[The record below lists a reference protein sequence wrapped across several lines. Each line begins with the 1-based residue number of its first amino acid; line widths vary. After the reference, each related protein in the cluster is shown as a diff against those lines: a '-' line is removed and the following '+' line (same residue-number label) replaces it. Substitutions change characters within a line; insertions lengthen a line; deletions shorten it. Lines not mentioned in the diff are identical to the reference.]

1 MFIAFEK
8 KYKNNFTMLNT
19 MQYMTFLQWIMCLCT
34 VSNIRFINNEENV
47 NFFLKMHQIDRLMK
61 IDTNK
66 FIMSTVYKRNRNTVL
81 ILLIAYLVL
90 CTMIILDDVLFFMTS
105 FGIMYVQMTHMI
117 EVLNFSCLMYY
128 FTLRLKFVNSIILNH
143 IKPEFVAERFP
154 SSLNMQ
160 HMMVLRKLAADTHD
174 FAYCDLDVY
183 LREFL
188 YGFYKFQEL
197 YQFQVLIAFLKMFV
211 NSAVYLHFIIIALKD
226 NTLRLIDTVM
236 TIILYITDCLL
247 IALACIRSE
256 SFYREA
262 KLTKHLSIS
271 TLSIYD
277 DGPLRY
283 KTKRLLKIL
292 EENPPV
298 FSVYHMWNLKADTM
312 VKLTGVLTTVFFTL
326 LQFHYL

>member
-197 YQFQVLIAFLKMFV
+197 YQFQ
-211 NSAVYLHFIIIALKD
+211 
-226 NTLRLIDTVM
+226 TLRLIDTVM